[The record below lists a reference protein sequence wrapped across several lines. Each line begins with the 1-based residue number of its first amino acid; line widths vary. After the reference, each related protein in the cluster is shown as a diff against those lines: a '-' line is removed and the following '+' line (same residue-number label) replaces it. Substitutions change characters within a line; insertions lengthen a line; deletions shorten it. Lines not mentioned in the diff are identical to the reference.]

1 MSKLAAIASGVLAGL
16 ALFSTAFYVW
26 MIFGADPDKDP
37 LVSW

>member
-1 MSKLAAIASGVLAGL
+1 MSKIAAIAAGVLAGV

-26 MIFGADPDKDP
+26 MIWGADPNKDP